1 MENFEK
7 WPLLEKINSPEDL
20 QALPEK
26 ELAAL
31 AAELRDY
38 LVFRTGENGG
48 HLASNLGMVELTL
61 ALHRVFRVPEDHI
74 VFDVG
79 HQSYVHKLLTGRK
92 EKFDTLRRAGGL
104 SGFTKREESVYDAFG
119 AGHSSTAIS
128 AALGIAEADAL
139 AGKESWTVA
148 VVGDGAMTGGL
159 ALEALNNCRLSVRL
173 LIVLNENEMS
183 ISANTGRLAGHL
195 SHIRTS
201 RSYINTKKVTSFV
214 LRHVPLIGPFL
225 YRVVRRIKRRIKRV
239 LYHENLFEHMG
250 LRYLGPVDGH
260 DTESMIAM
268 LTHIKNSE
276 GSAVLHVKTVKG
288 KGYAPAEADPNAYH
302 GLLPKGRS
310 APAVTFSRA
319 MGEALCTLAQE
330 DERICA
336 ITAAMRDGTG
346 LVPFSEK
353 YPKRFFDVGIAEGH
367 ALTFAAGLASANIR
381 PVVALYSTFL
391 QRGYDNILHDI
402 ALQRLPVTLCIDRA
416 GLNAGDGPTHHGV
429 FDVAM
434 LSAVPDAT
442 VYAPVTLAGVSRA
455 LRACMAKETLCALR
469 YPSGAPDAALA
480 AAFCLQDEEA
490 YFPNVRVWES
500 GEAPL
505 VSVVTHGRIAAEA
518 LAAAKTLAKEGIAV
532 RILLC
537 EQIAP
542 YDAVAAHVAP
552 LLCGNV
558 LFLEEEIRAGGFGMN
573 LSDALSRMGALTGRR
588 YEIMALENGFMA
600 TRHGESLWQTA
611 GLDAAQIQKTICR
624 LANADKG
631 EKLC

>member
-7 WPLLEKINSPEDL
+7 WQLLGKINSPSDL
-20 QALPEK
+20 KALSEK
-26 ELAAL
+26 ETELL

-38 LVFRTGENGG
+38 LVFRVEENGG
-48 HLASNLGMVELTL
+48 HLASNLGVVELTL
-61 ALHRVFRVPEDHI
+61 ALHRVFDVPEDHVI
-74 VFDVG
+74 FDVG

-92 EKFDTLRRAGGL
+92 EKFDTLRRAGGI
-104 SGFTKREESVYDAFG
+104 SGFTKREESECDAFG

-139 AGKESWTVA
+139 AGRECWTIA

-159 ALEALNNCRLSVRL
+159 ALEALNNCRRSVRL

-183 ISANTGRLAGHL
+183 ISENTGRLAGHL

-214 LRHVPLIGPFL
+214 LRHVPLIGPLL
-225 YRVVRRIKRRIKRV
+225 YRIVRRIKRRVKRI
-239 LYHENLFEHMG
+239 LYHQNLFEHMG

-260 DTESMIAM
+260 DTDSMVAM
-268 LTHIKNSE
+268 LTHIKSSE
-276 GSAVLHVKTVKG
+276 GSAVLHVKTEKG
-288 KGYAPAEADPNAYH
+288 KGYAPAQRDPNAYH
-302 GLLPKGRS
+302 GLLPKGKTPPEKS
-310 APAVTFSRA
+310 FSRA
-319 MGEALCTLAQE
+319 MGAALCALAE
-330 DERICA
+330 RDERICA

-346 LVPFSEK
+346 LVPFAEA

-367 ALTFAAGLASANIR
+367 ALTFAAGLSSAKIR

-416 GLNAGDGPTHHGV
+416 GLNASDGPTHHGV

-442 VYAPVTLAGVSRA
+442 VFAPVTLAGVARA
-455 LRACMAKETLCALR
+455 LHASTTQNTLCALR
-469 YPSGAPDAALA
+469 YPSGEPDAALA
-480 AAFCLQDEEA
+480 AAFYPDGEPDA
-490 YFPNVRVWES
+490 APTVRVWES
-500 GEAPL
+500 GTDPL
-505 VSVVTHGRIAAEA
+505 VSVLAHGRITIEALEAAEA
-518 LAAAKTLAKEGIAV
+518 LKSEGIAV

-542 YDAVAAHVAP
+542 YTAVAALVKP
-552 LLCGNV
+552 LLRGNL

-573 LSDALSRMGALTGRR
+573 LSDALAREGALEGKR
-588 YEIMALENGFMA
+588 YEIMALENGFIT
-600 TRHGESLWQTA
+600 TRHGETLWQTA
-611 GLDAAQIQKTICR
+611 GLDAAQIKKTLCR
-624 LANADKG
+624 LAGKEKG
-631 EKLC
+631 EELC